1 MRGGS
6 RVRETLDRP
15 RQCPCCG
22 QEGATEVMF
31 RVGVFFFFFF
41 FFFFSGNHVKTQA
54 CGPCASQSC
63 DFPVETPTRLKTMP
77 S

>member
-41 FFFFSGNHVKTQA
+41 FFTCEKFLVF
-54 CGPCASQSC
+54 CG
-63 DFPVETPTRLKTMP
+63 L
-77 S
+77 